1 MDKITN
7 KFNRM
12 NLNSMSIS
20 NKRLLQF
27 INLFKAKTGVTLSE
41 PEALARAETLLRTIS
56 IIYQPVSISDYSAV
70 LAKKMFLKTKKLK
83 IIN

>member
-7 KFNRM
+7 KM
-12 NLNSMSIS
+12 NLNSMNIS
-20 NKRLLQF
+20 QKRLQQF

-41 PEALARAETLLRTIS
+41 PEALTRADILLRTIS
-56 IIYQPVSISDYSAV
+56 ILYQPVSISDYSHA

>member
-12 NLNSMSIS
+12 NLTSMNIS

-41 PEALARAETLLRTIS
+41 PEALTRAETLLRTIA
-56 IIYQPVSISDYSAV
+56 ILYQPVSISDYSHA
-70 LAKKMFLKTKKLK
+70 LAKKMFLKTKKVS

>member
-12 NLNSMSIS
+12 KLNSSNIS
-20 NKRLLQF
+20 NNRLLQF
-27 INLFKAKTGVTLSE
+27 INLFKAKTGVTLAE

-56 IIYQPVSISDYSAV
+56 ILYQPISISDYSST
-70 LAKKMFLKTKKLK
+70 LAKKMFLKTKKV
-83 IIN
+83 

>member
-7 KFNRM
+7 KFNRL
-12 NLNSMSIS
+12 NLNSASIS

-27 INLFKAKTGVTLSE
+27 INLFKAKTGVTLAE
-41 PEALARAETLLRTIS
+41 PEALARAVTLLRTIS
-56 IIYQPVSISDYSAV
+56 ILYQPVSISDYSHA
-70 LAKKMFLKTKKLK
+70 LAQKMFLKTKKVK